1 MTRSTPTT
9 FGCGG
14 NWGPAGP
21 PELDAAHAKSYT
33 PNKGSYDVKHRT
45 DGLARKGWFRKELE
59 PCEWKLSR
67 TVLRGKGFVRIW
79 TTRWRLP
86 HDDAQLAPDRDG
98 SQQAKPPPY
107 VGCSG

>member
-21 PELDAAHAKSYT
+21 PELDAAHAKSYK

-59 PCEWKLSR
+59 PCEWKLSC
-67 TVLRGKGFVRIW
+67 TVLRGKGFVRVW
-79 TTRWRLP
+79 TTRCGFARYAL
-86 HDDAQLAPDRDG
+86 RNV
-98 SQQAKPPPY
+98 SQQRGYGSPDP
-107 VGCSG
+107 SGGRPTG